1 MMKRSSGSH
10 FLTPLALCL
19 CLLGALTIA
28 GCDRS
33 QDQTVVRF
41 WHFWSE
47 PRQRAVVD
55 SLIAEF
61 ERRHPGL
68 QVETTVLSWA
78 DGKSKLQ
85 LAFNAGTQPDVVH
98 LGGDWFA
105 EFDSADLFEQ
115 TSEEHGM
122 DNGNRASRWLVNAR
136 ALVYDVRRSTGLPIG
151 GLCVSDPHN
160 VIKRVLPLLWLKGS
174 RLYTRLPLSG
184 DLTDSLAETIWE
196 VVTSSPTAIRDRSRQ
211 LDEQLLRGQIGSVL
225 TGAWIVDMAR
235 QQNNSFLRVLPLPSI
250 LNTDVLA
257 ISKTSTSKNA
267 ARDLVSFLCQYDNS
281 RAFCLSVSDAGFP
294 ADLWTASQDSVF
306 LRDSLRR
313 GFLQT
318 AMISMPLVHSAKL
331 LRVEPIIED
340 MMERCYAANSKEH
353 VIACVRSARQQVL
366 LAESR

>member
-1 MMKRSSGSH
+1 MIRSLRSRH
-10 FLTPLALCL
+10 HIAILVTWLLCL
-19 CLLGALTIA
+19 FA
-28 GCDRS
+28 GCSNDDGR
-33 QDQTVVRF
+33 TVVRF

-55 SLIAEF
+55 SLITEF

-105 EFDSADLFEQ
+105 EYDSADLFEQ

-122 DNGNRASRWLVNAR
+122 DYGNRALRWLVNAR
-136 ALVYDVRRSTGLPIG
+136 ALVYDIRRSTGLPIG

-160 VIKRVLPLLWLKGS
+160 VIKRVLPLLWLNGS
-174 RLYTRLPLSG
+174 RLYQRLPISH
-184 DLTDSLAETIWE
+184 DLTDSLAGSIWT

-225 TGAWIVDMAR
+225 TGAWIVDLAR
-235 QQNNSFLRVLPLPSI
+235 QQKNSSLRVQPLPSI

-257 ISKTSTSKNA
+257 VSKASKSKNA
-267 ARDLVSFLCQYDNS
+267 AKGLVSFLCQYENA

-294 ADLWTASQDSVF
+294 ADLLTASQDSVF
-306 LRDSLRR
+306 LRDSLQH

-318 AMISMPLVHSAKL
+318 AMVSKPLVHSSTL

-340 MMERCYAANSKEH
+340 MIERCYAANSKEQ
-353 VIACVRSARQQVL
+353 VAAYVRSAREKVL

>member
-1 MMKRSSGSH
+1 MTSSMRCIWMLCSWCMIVIGCSPKDDRRV
-10 FLTPLALCL
+10 LT
-19 CLLGALTIA
+19 
-28 GCDRS
+28 
-33 QDQTVVRF
+33 F

-47 PRQRAVVD
+47 PAQRAALD
-55 SLIAEF
+55 SLIEAF
-61 ERRHPGL
+61 ERQNPTIDVHP
-68 QVETTVLSWA
+68 TVLSWA

-122 DNGNRASRWLVNAR
+122 DNGNRALRWLVNAR

-184 DLTDSLAETIWE
+184 DLTDSLAGTIWE
-196 VVTSSPTAIRDRSRQ
+196 VVKSSPTAIRDRSRQ

-225 TGAWIVDMAR
+225 TGAWIVDLAR
-235 QQNNSFLRVLPLPSI
+235 QQNNSYLRVLPLPSI

-281 RAFCLSVSDAGFP
+281 LAFCLSISDAGFP
-294 ADLWTASQDSVF
+294 ADLSTASQDSVF

-318 AMISMPLVHSAKL
+318 AMISMPLVHSATL
-331 LRVEPIIED
+331 LRVEPIVEEMI
-340 MMERCYAANSKEH
+340 ERCYAANSKEQ
-353 VIACVRSARQQVL
+353 VEAYVMSAREQVL
-366 LAESR
+366 SAELR

>member
-1 MMKRSSGSH
+1 
-10 FLTPLALCL
+10 
-19 CLLGALTIA
+19 
-28 GCDRS
+28 
-33 QDQTVVRF
+33 
-41 WHFWSE
+41 
-47 PRQRAVVD
+47 VVD
-55 SLIAEF
+55 SLITEF
-61 ERRHPGL
+61 ERRYPGL

-105 EFDSADLFEQ
+105 EYDSADLFEQ

-122 DNGNRASRWLVNAR
+122 DNGNRALRWLVNAR
-136 ALVYDVRRSTGLPIG
+136 ALVYDIRRSTGLPIG

-160 VIKRVLPLLWLKGS
+160 VIKRVLPLLWLNGS
-174 RLYTRLPLSG
+174 RLYQRLPISH
-184 DLTDSLAETIWE
+184 DLTDSLAGSIWT

-225 TGAWIVDMAR
+225 TGAWIVDLAR
-235 QQNNSFLRVLPLPSI
+235 QQKNSSLRVQPLPSI

-257 ISKTSTSKNA
+257 VSKASKSKNA
-267 ARDLVSFLCQYDNS
+267 AKGLVSFLCQYENA

-306 LRDSLRR
+306 LRDSLQH

-318 AMISMPLVHSAKL
+318 AMVSKPLVHSSTL

-340 MMERCYAANSKEH
+340 MIERCYAANSKEQ
-353 VIACVRSARQQVL
+353 VAAYVRSAREKVL